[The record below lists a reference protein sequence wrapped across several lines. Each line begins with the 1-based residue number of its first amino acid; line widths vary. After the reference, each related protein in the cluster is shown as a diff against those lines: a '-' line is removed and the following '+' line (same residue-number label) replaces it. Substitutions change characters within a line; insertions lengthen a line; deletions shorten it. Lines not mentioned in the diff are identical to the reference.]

1 MNQDNNIKSQQ
12 IKKLPDNLI
21 NQIAAGEVVERP
33 ASVIKELLENSID
46 AGATSITIELKKG
59 GKELIKIVDNG
70 VGLDK
75 SQFDL
80 VFERHATS
88 KIASIDDL
96 NSNLNLGFRG
106 EALAAISSVS
116 QIEFASNGHLINSD
130 GELKAK
136 SMPNGTQVTV
146 ENLFYNVPVR
156 LKFLKTDAT
165 EYTKCLEIV
174 ESYALCH
181 PEVHFKLIHNQK
193 VVFDYPKANTKEDR
207 IRAVLGQDFSQKL
220 LPISYS
226 GTEISLLGFI
236 GKPETAKDRAYNQ
249 YIFVN
254 GRPLEAQ
261 YFNHAVKNGF
271 GSLIFPSKKPTFLIW
286 LQLDPKD
293 VDMNVHPRKLEA
305 RFHFQGIIYN
315 VILKAVKNALEKTSL
330 AKTVEL
336 SRDSV
341 ENFLPKK
348 DYTSTSNVS
357 QTPSFSNSS
366 QYPKNSYS
374 NNYSPQSFNFS
385 EPNNTPISPKSFQNP
400 SNDLITPESA
410 HSKSEP
416 TLRPLCQINNSY
428 IVCES
433 KEGVIFIDQHA
444 AHERVMYQ
452 KLKKVRQNQNQNTQ
466 PLLIPVQLELSKSQV
481 EIFKNSSSV
490 LNSIGFDIQDFGQNS
505 IVVNAIP
512 AKFSANDI
520 ESLIFGLFQDL
531 SEGVDFSKLE
541 EIEDI
546 VINYAACRG
555 AIKFGQ
561 KLTIPEMEALIYE
574 MDAIQ
579 NLKYSCP
586 HGRPTTIT
594 ISYDELEKQFKRK

>member
-46 AGATSITIELKKG
+46 AGATSITVELKKG

-130 GELKAK
+130 GKLKAK

-193 VVFDYPKANTKEDR
+193 IVFDYPKANTKEDR

-271 GSLIFPSKKPTFLIW
+271 GSLIFPSEKPTFLIW

-348 DYTSTSNVS
+348 DYT
-357 QTPSFSNSS
+357 PSNS
-366 QYPKNSYS
+366 Y
-374 NNYSPQSFNFS
+374 NNTYNPQSFTFA
-385 EPNNTPISPKSFQNP
+385 EPKNTPFPANSFQNP
-400 SNDLITPESA
+400 SNNLITSESA

-416 TLRPLCQINNSY
+416 SLRPLCQINNSY

-466 PLLIPVQLELSKSQV
+466 PLLIPIQLELSISQI
-481 EIFKNSSSV
+481 ETFKNASSV

-520 ESLIFGLFQDL
+520 ESLVFGLFQDL

-561 KLTIPEMEALIYE
+561 KLAFAEMEALIYE